1 LNSVDTFFGKQIS
14 HSWVLLVLYLT
25 LAAWFLLAAVRN
37 IKRDPLAYELYSPAQ
52 GFAFSLYLNLLLL
65 GFLRWSIPQFKFNP
79 ERIWYLTYNSVR
91 PAEAEGLFLM
101 IGLIFFALFG
111 LALLRNRDQVR
122 RRTRELGARAAS
134 WWAALWPVP
143 YLVPGSI
150 VAGVAIVLMIQF
162 KLHPQD
168 TWSAGSGFLTAA
180 FFSAWIGRDVL
191 YLQWM
196 NLRRVRRPV
205 LIAILYLIVFYTCT
219 SAVFVSLGL
228 YREARL
234 PYSSIFLP
242 FNALLL
248 KATNWADQRNA
259 WILALVLLCLQCM
272 GFAWLQR
279 RTLQGLFKRSTET

>member
-1 LNSVDTFFGKQIS
+1 
-14 HSWVLLVLYLT
+14 LYLT

-37 IKRDPLAYELYSPAQ
+37 IKRDPVAYELYSPAQ
-52 GFAFSLYLNLLLL
+52 GLAFSLYLNFLLL
-65 GFLRWSIPQFKFNP
+65 GFLRWSIPQVHFTP
-79 ERIWYLTYNSVR
+79 RSGYYESYGPIE
-91 PAEAEGLFLM
+91 PAMAEGFFLM
-101 IGLIFFALFG
+101 VGLIFFALFG
-111 LALLRNRDQVR
+111 VALLRNRDQVR
-122 RRTRELGARAAS
+122 RRIRELGARAAG
-134 WWAALWPVP
+134 WWAALWPMP
-143 YLVPGSI
+143 YLVSGSI
-150 VAGVAIVLMIQF
+150 VAGAAIVLMIQF

-168 TWSAGSGFLTAA
+168 AWSTGSGFLMMA

-196 NLRRVRRPV
+196 NLRRVRRPG
-205 LIAILYLIVFYTCT
+205 LIAILYMIVFYTCT

-234 PYSSIFLP
+234 PSACIFLP

-259 WILALVLLCLQCM
+259 WILSLVLLCLQSV

-279 RTLQGLFKRSTET
+279 RTLQGLFKRSSET